1 MADGTSG
8 TESKSSN
15 APDAVADK
23 DHISALLLELGG
35 ALAIVD
41 LLYMVSNDSDVEAML
56 DGTLG
61 NSLHI
66 VMERL
71 HAAKAA
77 AESILAERRPV
88 GLKQGVAH
96 HG

>member
-1 MADGTSG
+1 
-8 TESKSSN
+8 
-15 APDAVADK
+15 
-23 DHISALLLELGG
+23 
-35 ALAIVD
+35 
-41 LLYMVSNDSDVEAML
+41 MVSNDSDVEAML

-77 AESILAERRPV
+77 AESILAEGGRWGSSRST
-88 GLKQGVAH
+88 
-96 HG
+96 